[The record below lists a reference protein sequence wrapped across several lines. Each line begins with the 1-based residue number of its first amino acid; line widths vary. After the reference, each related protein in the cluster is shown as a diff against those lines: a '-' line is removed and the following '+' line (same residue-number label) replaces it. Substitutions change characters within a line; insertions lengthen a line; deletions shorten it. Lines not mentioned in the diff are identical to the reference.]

1 MRWIAAALLLALAM
15 PARADDPAA
24 PAPAPALTP
33 APPPPTPFDR
43 GRFGLGGGAGEQTNF
58 DKQYIWIGASVGYF
72 VLDGVE
78 LGLSGLYEFG
88 NDPTITE
95 VSPSLR
101 YVAQPL
107 VGKWPVVPYI
117 GGFYS
122 RWFVGSGGDTVGARA
137 GVILISGQL
146 LLGLGAVYEHQV
158 ESPCASGCDS
168 VYPDVTIG
176 VAL

>member
-1 MRWIAAALLLALAM
+1 MRWIAAAVVLALAL
-15 PARADDPAA
+15 PARADDPATPE
-24 PAPAPALTP
+24 PAPAPR
-33 APPPPTPFDR
+33 TPFDR
-43 GRFGLGGGAGEQTNF
+43 GRFGIGGGAGEQTNF
-58 DKQYIWIGASVGYF
+58 DTQYIWVGASVGYF

-78 LGLSGLYEFG
+78 LGLSGLHEFG
-88 NDPTITE
+88 SGPSISE

-107 VGKWPVVPYI
+107 VGKWPVVPYV
-117 GGFYS
+117 GTFYS
-122 RWFVGSGGDTVGARA
+122 HWFIGSGGGGDLDSVGARA
-137 GVILISGQL
+137 GFVLISGQL
-146 LLGLGAVYEHQV
+146 LLGLGAVYEHQL